1 MLPCHD
7 LFRALNNHAGPVS
20 EIKHVH
26 SVKSAPFPGQIMLGH
41 SVLPLEALQTTPLW
55 PIPVPLAEGSICGPV
70 R

>member
-1 MLPCHD
+1 MKL
-7 LFRALNNHAGPVS
+7 
-20 EIKHVH
+20 VH
-26 SVKSAPFPGQIMLGH
+26 SAKSALFQDEIMLGH